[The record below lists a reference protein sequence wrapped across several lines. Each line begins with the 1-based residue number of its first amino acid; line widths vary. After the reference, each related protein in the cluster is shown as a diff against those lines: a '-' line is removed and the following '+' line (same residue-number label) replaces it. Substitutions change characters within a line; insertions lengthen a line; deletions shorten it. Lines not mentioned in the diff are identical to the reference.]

1 MSGFVVQFYT
11 SWYTQTA
18 DFLDSRFELNY
29 FSIIRPL
36 NFESINLIWNRIV
49 FLSLIQPWKVL
60 KYLFFKVCFFLRN
73 ILICVTTIE
82 NYRQNDSSNIPNNQK

>member
-60 KYLFFKVCFFLRN
+60 KYLFFKVCFF
-73 ILICVTTIE
+73 
-82 NYRQNDSSNIPNNQK
+82 SSKYTYMRRYNWKLQTKWLKQHP